1 MIAYQAPCAVES
13 NVKIRACYFRLQEF
27 SKHLVIQMD
36 RLSPERRGWLMSRIK
51 SKNTSPEMVVRRLV
65 YGMGFR
71 YRLHVKTLPGKPD
84 LVFAG
89 RRKVI
94 FVNGCFWHG
103 HESCRYA
110 RPSKSRTEFW
120 TAKISR
126 NRERDLDNISAI
138 EASGWSVLTVWQ
150 CELKNIE
157 GLKNLLYD
165 FIEQK

>member
-1 MIAYQAPCAVES
+1 
-13 NVKIRACYFRLQEF
+13 
-27 SKHLVIQMD
+27 MD

-51 SKNTSPEMVVRRLV
+51 SKNTSPEMIVRRLV

-84 LVFAG
+84 LVFWG

-94 FVNGCFWHG
+94 YVNGCFWHG
-103 HESCRYA
+103 HEGCRYA
-110 RPSKSRTEFW
+110 RPSKSRIEFW
-120 TAKISR
+120 TSKISR
-126 NRERDLDNISAI
+126 NRERDRENVSAI

-150 CELKNIE
+150 CELKNLE

-165 FIEQK
+165 FIEKK